1 MEKGECR
8 VYALILLKLSDV
20 VVMEI
25 SSMGKVLLYLCTD
38 ILVPSFPFQ
47 GKPGRIWCNHD
58 VTGSCGMLQHL

>member
-8 VYALILLKLSDV
+8 VYALKLSNV
-20 VVMEI
+20 VFMEK

-47 GKPGRIWCNHD
+47 GKPGKNM
-58 VTGSCGMLQHL
+58 V